1 MGYNLNRLKNQYGV
15 STASKAQYAGQR
27 NPGAEFSYN
36 PDAEAAEAA
45 QRATYDANK
54 AKFEADKAAYDA
66 YSAQYSQRMQG
77 TPMYA
82 NKQYQTQKEAAP
94 NTINEMYQK
103 YLGRENENDPARAP
117 GSSLPDWMN
126 APPEGSMNT
135 MALVSF
141 TNPITGEEYIAP
153 SGGYSLN
160 KNATQQVSDAERNAF
175 LRNAEAEFIQR
186 GINNTGNQNVMN
198 QSGKYY
204 GNVLKNPIY
213 SSSSTGVQTEDANGA
228 IIGSDLTSI
237 DLTGIGGGVIDIN
250 NLPGSGYEFDADGQI
265 IFDGVDG
272 FDVDDLNL
280 DDITIDMSENNDGAN
295 TSVTNS
301 GDNTSYATFGDVYAN
316 QGIDVTGGETDT
328 EGFFSGGGEDGI
340 GNFGVVG
347 DFFGGIGDALNI
359 TNYDGSIADQ
369 PSGNDGGIGFSNSD
383 EDNEGSWSWSDS
395 SWNPSNWQ
403 EGGHIRGYAEGDP
416 VVDMRSEVLTDEEI
430 IAANDAAIA
439 QINNT
444 PAEVVDIETVTDV
457 TSLDDL
463 AAEQIIAQQT
473 SGSNIDELRTMLA
486 TSDIPSAGGVSS
498 ARGALDTARAD
509 FSAMLKNAADTAGA
523 GPSESEKWFR
533 LAAAFGAPTQSGHFM
548 ENLGLANRELADV
561 AKDRRAAGAAKNALL
576 MEGAQFNIEYLKE
589 DLLAATAS
597 SALERDYKRGLASDL
612 LKWEQESARLAEE
625 REFDLAVLAGERAY
639 EDGKPQSEA
648 AKIANDM
655 GLEGTERA
663 AYIKKYYEDKNAI
676 SALEIQSL
684 NKNINSLSTGELNLK
699 VETEGIIDSA
709 TDTLTKLDRALQLN
723 SMAYTDSTWDRI
735 SQSVIGGLNPDDP
748 NVVATQEME
757 NILKGISLASLKST
771 FGGAG
776 ITDSERRSLDALQG
790 ANSKSEEVR
799 AKIFREAA
807 KTAATILT
815 RQRKRLTDINTGTYG
830 QKTTTAGDE

>member
-36 PDAEAAEAA
+36 ESAVNADKEAITEAA

-66 YSAQYSQRMQG
+66 YSAQYGQRLQG

-103 YLGRENENDPARAP
+103 YLGRENENNPA
-117 GSSLPDWMN
+117 
-126 APPEGSMNT
+126 
-135 MALVSF
+135 
-141 TNPITGEEYIAP
+141 
-153 SGGYSLN
+153 
-160 KNATQQVSDAERNAF
+160 
-175 LRNAEAEFIQR
+175 RNAETEFAQR

-204 GNVLKNPIY
+204 GNVLNNPIY
-213 SSSSTGVQTEDANGA
+213 SSSSIGVPIEDATGTIITQPVGGTDDIVNSDGTPVDANGVPIDPA
-228 IIGSDLTSI
+228 DLIGI
-237 DLTGIGGGVIDIN
+237 DLGLDDITIDTPVDANGVPIDPADLIGI
-250 NLPGSGYEFDADGQI
+250 
-265 IFDGVDG
+265 
-272 FDVDDLNL
+272 DLGL
-280 DDITIDMSENNDGAN
+280 DDITIDMSENAGVDGGGNSNNDNDPFDFPTVTPTGNSFSEDIAN
-295 TSVTNS
+295 LNFWDDASYVNGVLT
-301 GDNTSYATFGDVYAN
+301 DNNTGFAVDESDIG
-316 QGIDVTGGETDT
+316 TGGTY
-328 EGFFSGGGEDGI
+328 SG
-340 GNFGVVG
+340 
-347 DFFGGIGDALNI
+347 
-359 TNYDGSIADQ
+359 
-369 PSGNDGGIGFSNSD
+369 SGNSDYNDPGYEGDGGFNLFD
-383 EDNEGSWSWSDS
+383 
-395 SWNPSNWQ
+395 WNTWQ

-439 QINNT
+439 QINNA
-444 PAEVVDIETVTDV
+444 PAEVVDIETITDV
-457 TSLDDL
+457 TPLDDL
-463 AAEQIIAQQT
+463 AAQQIAAQQT

-486 TSDIPSAGGVSS
+486 TSNVPSAGGVSS

-589 DLLAATAS
+589 DLLAATAT
-597 SALERDYKRGLASDL
+597 SARERDYKRGLASDL

-625 REFDLAVLAGERAY
+625 REFDLAVLSGERAY
-639 EDGKPQSEA
+639 EDGKPKSEA
-648 AKIANDM
+648 AKIATDM
-655 GLEGTERA
+655 GLEGIERA
-663 AYIKKYYEDKNAI
+663 NYIKKYYDDKNAI
-676 SALEIQSL
+676 SALEIESL
-684 NKNINSLSTGELNLK
+684 NKNINSLSSGELNLK

-735 SQSVIGGLNPDDP
+735 TQSVIGGINPDDP

-815 RQRKRLTDINTGTYG
+815 RQRNRLADINTGAYG
-830 QKTTTAGDE
+830 QKTTATGDE